1 MRAFGDIN
9 WAVEL
14 DRVPT
19 PVGQQCLHCEEPIE
33 AGESGVTMPYDNGT
47 EVKEEPM
54 HRECVLR
61 TIFGS
66 VGHQERRCQC
76 FGGDYDDPPG
86 MTRRQAAKAAA
97 AMVKNELVPRLD

>member
-1 MRAFGDIN
+1 MRAFGDVN

-19 PVGQQCLHCEEPIE
+19 PVGQPCLHCDEEV
-33 AGESGVTMPYDNGT
+33 AADESGVVTKFYDGKEDK
-47 EVKEEPM
+47 EVPM

-61 TIFGS
+61 SIFGS
-66 VGHQERRCQC
+66 VGHQERRCSC

-97 AMVKNELVPRLD
+97 ALVKNELVPRLD